1 MKKVWDKIVEYLVA
15 WGQYNYEKHKN
26 HRFM

>member
-15 WGQYNYEKHKN
+15 WGQYNYEKNKYRN
-26 HRFM
+26 YY